1 MQLGNNDM
9 PRATTS
15 LLIID
20 DRVKLCRSL
29 ARNFEHVGYT
39 ASIATCG
46 QEAIAALTANR
57 MDAVL
62 LDVMLGEESGIDVLQ
77 RLLAVDKT
85 VPVIMITAYASVDTA
100 VQSLKLGA
108 FDYVRKPLD
117 FDELLKTVERACE
130 FSRLRQENVRL
141 RSRLRELSATI
152 VTRDPRM
159 GELMRKVEKLAAT
172 DLPVLIS
179 GESGTGKEVV
189 ADSLHA
195 ASARSARQMVKI
207 NCVAF
212 PETLLDNELFGH
224 ERGAYTGADAVFKGL
239 FEKADGS
246 TLFLDEIGDMPLSI
260 QSKIL
265 RTLQNNEIRRLGG
278 SETIRVNVR
287 FIAATNNDLAELIR
301 KNLFREDLY
310 YRLNAAVLSIPALRD
325 RRDDIPLLVGHFLAE
340 HSLGG
345 NAVPG
350 RPGRKEVT
358 SEVMARFL
366 EYEWPGN
373 VRELKNVVHYAAA
386 MSSGERIGIEDLPVH
401 FLDDARGA
409 GAGNIRED
417 MERSLILKILQTTK
431 YNRSKTAELLN
442 MSRKTLYSKM
452 VKYGLNS

>member
-1 MQLGNNDM
+1 MARSRILIVDDEQIARENLEHVLRREGYETVSVSDGLAAIGELEKEEFDLVLTDIRMQPVDGLQVLD
-9 PRATTS
+9 RARELYPNIEVIVITGYASVSTAVDAMSKGAYYYIPKPYKIDEVRVLVRQAIEKRGLRREVTELRQRVGDQGRTS
-15 LLIID
+15 LLIGSSADMETLRKMID
-20 DRVKLCRSL
+20 QV
-29 ARNFEHVGYT
+29 
-39 ASIATCG
+39 
-46 QEAIAALTANR
+46 AIS
-57 MDAVL
+57 DSSVL
-62 LDVMLGEESGIDVLQ
+62 ILGE
-77 RLLAVDKT
+77 T
-85 VPVIMITAYASVDTA
+85 
-100 VQSLKLGA
+100 
-108 FDYVRKPLD
+108 
-117 FDELLKTVERACE
+117 
-130 FSRLRQENVRL
+130 
-141 RSRLRELSATI
+141 
-152 VTRDPRM
+152 
-159 GELMRKVEKLAAT
+159 
-172 DLPVLIS
+172 
-179 GESGTGKEVV
+179 GTGKELV
-189 ADSLHA
+189 ARTIHNMSLRVEKRFLA
-195 ASARSARQMVKI
+195 I
-207 NCVAF
+207 NCGAF
-212 PETLLDNELFGH
+212 SEELLANELFGH
-224 ERGAYTGADAVFKGL
+224 EREAFTGAKSIKRGL
-239 FEKADGS
+239 LEAAQGG
-246 TLFLDEIGDMPLSI
+246 TIFLDEIGDMPLSI